1 MEWRLTLKQ
10 IEECCGGELKNCS
23 GDEIIKDVV
32 TDSRKAGEG
41 TVFVALRGN
50 RVNGHNF
57 ISKAAES
64 GAVCCVAERG
74 GDYGTA
80 PVLEVDD
87 CVSALGAI
95 AAKYRSCFDISVV
108 AVTGSVGKTSTKDMI
123 ASVLC
128 QKFKTHKTD
137 GNFNNEIGLP
147 LTVFG
152 LSGDDDIMVLEMGMS
167 AFGEI
172 SKLTKIAQP
181 DTAVIT
187 NIGYSHIENLGS
199 RENIMKAK
207 LEILEG
213 LSPDGEVILNGDDD
227 MLTTLSG
234 TLDCETIYYGID
246 NPDCD
251 ITAENIRAY
260 SDSTD
265 FDIHLDGE
273 IRTVTISVPGRHH
286 IYNALAAILVG
297 IRYNV
302 PIDLIIKGI
311 KEFSPGNMRQ
321 NVTELERFTII
332 NDYYNASPDSMKSG
346 LDVLTKVAKG
356 RKVAILGDM
365 LEMGEFS
372 KELHKKVG
380 DEVFLHGVDC
390 LVTIGEN
397 SKYIAEGAIERGFD
411 ASETFVF
418 KNKEEAKKDLGEIVR
433 DGDCI
438 LIKASRGMALEEIG
452 EFLSE
457 FGIRNS

>member
-10 IEECCGGELKNCS
+10 IAAACGGTLKNCAE
-23 GDEIIKDVV
+23 DEIVKSVSK
-32 TDSRKAGEG
+32 DSRSVSDG
-41 TVFVALRGN
+41 TVFVALKGTHT
-50 RVNGHNF
+50 NGHRF
-57 ISKAAES
+57 IRQAVES

-74 GDYGTA
+74 GDYGNM

-87 CVSALGAI
+87 CTAALGAI
-95 AAKYRSCFDISVV
+95 AAAYRDCFDISVV

-128 QKFKTHKTD
+128 QKFKTHKTR

-147 LTVFG
+147 LTVFD
-152 LSGDDDIMVLEMGMS
+152 LTSEDDIMVLELGMS

-172 SKLTKIAQP
+172 SRLTKIAQP

-187 NIGYSHIENLGS
+187 NIGHSHIENLGS

-227 MLTTLSG
+227 MLATLNG
-234 TLDCETIYYGID
+234 VLDCETVFYGIEND
-246 NPDCD
+246 SCD
-251 ITAENIRAY
+251 ISARNVKQY

-265 FDIHLDGE
+265 FDINLDGKKW
-273 IRTVTISVPGRHH
+273 TVTINVPGIHH
-286 IYNALAAILVG
+286 VYNALAAILVG

-302 PIDLIIKGI
+302 PMEKIVKGI
-311 KEFSPGNMRQ
+311 KEFTPGAMRQ
-321 NVTELERFTII
+321 NITELGRFTII
-332 NDYYNASPDSMKSG
+332 KDYYNASPESMRSG
-346 LDVLTKVAKG
+346 LDVLASATTG

-365 LEMGEFS
+365 LEMGNFS
-372 KELHKKVG
+372 RELHRDVG
-380 DEVFLHGVDC
+380 GEVFSHGVDC

-397 SKYIAEGAIERGFD
+397 AKYIAEGAVESGFD
-411 ASETFVF
+411 VSETYVF
-418 KNKEEAKKDLGEIVR
+418 ESKAAAKEKLPEIIK

-438 LIKASRGMALEEIG
+438 LIKASRGMAFEEID
-452 EFLSE
+452 EFLS
-457 FGIRNS
+457 NV